1 MSTVLETAAEPEGA
15 VAETPSSRV
24 AVLVIVEGI
33 NDIEFLRRISRTIH
47 EDDTAAPDLAYLED
61 DGRLIFLPIGGSDHR
76 LWTDRLVPLRTGEFH
91 LYDRDV
97 PPHTEEHQVAVDA
110 VNRRKG
116 CIAAL
121 TGFRHLENYLH
132 PQAIYAAR
140 QIEVE
145 FTGEDDLPELI
156 ARRNV
161 DMASDGCRWL
171 DIPPRKRRQMK
182 HRVKRWLNTEAVD
195 HMTPALLDQ
204 QDPQGDVRSW
214 LEAIDWLVHEWS

>member
-1 MSTVLETAAEPEGA
+1 MTIAVETTAEPSAASGESHA
-15 VAETPSSRV
+15 LQV
-24 AVLVIVEGI
+24 AVLVVVEGT
-33 NDIEFLRRISRTIH
+33 NDIEFLRRISRVSR
-47 EDDTAAPDLAYLED
+47 EDNSEMPDLVQLED

-76 LWTDRLVPLRTGEFH
+76 LWSHRLAPLGIAEFH

-97 PPHTEEHQVAVDA
+97 SPLTQEHRAAVDA
-110 VNRRKG
+110 VNGRQG

-121 TGFRHLENYLH
+121 TGFRQLENYLH

-145 FTGEDDLPELI
+145 FGGEDDLPELV

-161 DMASDGCRWL
+161 DTEGNGCRWL

-182 HRVKRWLNTEAVD
+182 HRAKRWLNTEAAD
-195 HMTPALLDQ
+195 QMTAALLDE
-204 QDPQGDVRSW
+204 QDPSGDVRSW
-214 LEAIDWLVHEWS
+214 IEAIGWLINEGG